1 MTSFYDVL
9 DNGYKHKKQKQK
21 QLGNYI
27 LDESLS
33 NHNHQTYY
41 DPNNNKLLFN
51 VTGTHNS
58 KDWLTN
64 LKLASGI
71 GYKESDRYKQ
81 SHKALRDAKQKYNS
95 QNAVI
100 VGHSQGGA
108 TAQNISS
115 KGDRV
120 LTLNRGTTI
129 GSKSREGSKDYR
141 TNGDLVSL
149 IASKRHNTINLKN
162 PNNQTGNISYDIL
175 KSHDVKNIKNENLFV

>member
-1 MTSFYDVL
+1 MTSLYDVL

-51 VTGTHNS
+51 VTGTHNA

-64 LKLASGI
+64 LKLATGI
-71 GYKESDRYKQ
+71 AYKESDRYKQ

-120 LTLNRGTTI
+120 LTLDKATTI
-129 GSKSREGSKDYR
+129 GGKSRENSKNYR
-141 TNGDLVSL
+141 TNGDVVSL
-149 IASKRHNTINLKN
+149 LASTRHLSLIH
-162 PNNQTGNISYDIL
+162 I
-175 KSHDVKNIKNENLFV
+175 

>member
-1 MTSFYDVL
+1 MTILFDVL
-9 DNGYKHKKQKQK
+9 NNGYKDKKRKSK
-21 QLGNYI
+21 NLNGYV

-33 NHNHQTYY
+33 NHNLQTYY

-81 SHKALRDAKQKYNS
+81 SHKALRDAKQKYGIN
-95 QNAVI
+95 NATVT
-100 VGHSQGGA
+100 GHSQAGL
-108 TAQNISS
+108 TANYISS

-120 LTLNRGTTI
+120 LTLDKATTL
-129 GSKSREGSKDYR
+129 GGKTREGSKNYR
-141 TNGDLVSL
+141 TIGDAVSL
-149 IASKRHNTINLKN
+149 LASTRHNTINLKN
-162 PNNQTGNISYDIL
+162 PNNQTGNIGYDIL
-175 KSHDVKNIKNENLFV
+175 KSHDVKNIKHENLFV